1 MQLADGDA
9 TARGA
14 LIDRRNHPE
23 WRQFLILAALRRAE
37 ELSRLRGLPDALSGS
52 PDRPPNLASDDS
64 LADFL
69 RRPPSA
75 NGSDGAKVAGLPVE
89 RGEVAPDDETG
100 SINVAPS
107 ATMTID
113 IGETSSF
120 ELPVAPAEEK
130 PPVARSP
137 VIGMT
142 DREPADAAP
151 PAGAAPATTK
161 LPMAEIAT
169 ASAHEPVK
177 PVVVIR
183 KSSVRKPPAR
193 PIPAVEPVEAQ
204 TPPPFNILQAF
215 FASLSGKPDAAAA
228 TQLKPATKPRAKATM
243 LRRQRI
249 ASKPASANR
258 SDAQ

>member
-1 MQLADGDA
+1 MRLADGDT

-23 WRQFLILAALRRAE
+23 WRQFLILAALRRAD
-37 ELSRLRGLPDALSGS
+37 ELSRLRGLPGASSGS
-52 PDRPPNLASDDS
+52 PDMPPNLASDDS

-69 RRPPSA
+69 RRAPSIDA
-75 NGSDGAKVAGLPVE
+75 GEGTKVAGLPVE

-107 ATMTID
+107 ATMPID

-142 DREPADAAP
+142 DRELSDAAP
-151 PAGAAPATTK
+151 PAGAAPATTN
-161 LPMAEIAT
+161 LPMPEIAT
-169 ASAHEPVK
+169 
-177 PVVVIR
+177 
-183 KSSVRKPPAR
+183 VR
-193 PIPAVEPVEAQ
+193 AQ
-204 TPPPFNILQAF
+204 
-215 FASLSGKPDAAAA
+215 
-228 TQLKPATKPRAKATM
+228 
-243 LRRQRI
+243 
-249 ASKPASANR
+249 
-258 SDAQ
+258 